1 VTKPI
6 SEAEI
11 VRVDEVSLAVRQ
23 WGTGEMLLLVHGLGA
38 SSKLWINQV
47 EAFGDRFHVV
57 AVDLRGFGLSDKP
70 KGPGSY
76 SIERFSNDL
85 FQLVDKLGVNKF
97 HYLGTSM
104 GGFIGQAM
112 ALRSPDRIS
121 SLMLVHTAARSS
133 IPRDILEVRLKALK
147 ELSMTD
153 YGKLVAEQALAAGK
167 QSRIF
172 DWLVT
177 MIAAN
182 DREAYAQVLTEG
194 LSGFD
199 LSKESSRLQI
209 PVLVVVGEADRVIPA
224 QAGYA
229 LAEGIPG
236 VELHTLKDA
245 GHIGYAEQPAAF
257 NDIIQ
262 SFLGG

>member
-1 VTKPI
+1 MV
-6 SEAEI
+6 SVGEL
-11 VRVDEVSLAVRQ
+11 SLAVRQ
-23 WGTGEMLLLVHGLGA
+23 WGTGETLLLVHGLGA
-38 SSKLWINQV
+38 SSRLWINQV
-47 EAFGDRFHVV
+47 EFGDRFHVV

-70 KGPGSY
+70 KSPGSY
-76 SIERFSNDL
+76 SIEKFSNDL
-85 FQLVDKLGVNKF
+85 FHLADKLGVSKF

-112 ALRSPDRIS
+112 ALRSPQRIT
-121 SLMLVHTAARSS
+121 SLMLVHTAAKSS

-147 ELSMTD
+147 EMSMTD
-153 YGKLVAEQALAAGK
+153 YGKLVAEQALAEGK

-172 DWLVT
+172 DWLVA

-182 DREAYAQVLTEG
+182 DREAYARVLTEG

-199 LSKESSRLQI
+199 LSKESSRLQM
-209 PVLVVVGEADRVIPA
+209 PVLVIVGDTDRVIPP

-229 LAEGIPG
+229 LAEGIQG
-236 VELHTLKDA
+236 VDLHTLKNA

-257 NDIIQ
+257 NEIIL

>member
-6 SEAEI
+6 SKAEM
-11 VRVDEVSLAVRQ
+11 VSVGELTLAVRQ
-23 WGTGEMLLLVHGLGA
+23 WGTGETLLLVHGLGA
-38 SSKLWINQV
+38 SSRLWINQV
-47 EAFGDRFHVV
+47 EFGDRFHVV
-57 AVDLRGFGLSDKP
+57 SVDLRGFGLSDKP
-70 KGPGSY
+70 KSPGSY
-76 SIERFSNDL
+76 SIENFSNDL
-85 FQLVDKLGVNKF
+85 FHLADKLGVGKF

-112 ALRSPDRIS
+112 ALRSPQRIT
-121 SLMLVHTAARSS
+121 SLMLVHTAAKSS

-147 ELSMTD
+147 EMSMTD
-153 YGKLVAEQALAAGK
+153 YGKLVAGQALAEGE

-172 DWLVT
+172 DWLVA

-182 DREAYAQVLTEG
+182 DREVYARVLTEG

-199 LSKESSRLQI
+199 LSKESSRLQM
-209 PVLVVVGEADRVIPA
+209 PVLVIVGDTDRVIPP

-229 LAEGIPG
+229 LAEGIRG
-236 VELHTLKDA
+236 VDLHTLKNT

-257 NDIIQ
+257 NEIIL

>member
-1 VTKPI
+1 MTKPI
-6 SEAEI
+6 SEAEM
-11 VRVDEVSLAVRQ
+11 VSVGELSLAVRQ
-23 WGTGEMLLLVHGLGA
+23 WGTGETLLLVHGLGA
-38 SSKLWINQV
+38 SSRLWINQV
-47 EAFGDRFHVV
+47 EFGDRFHVV
-57 AVDLRGFGLSDKP
+57 AVDLRGFGLSGKP
-70 KGPGSY
+70 KSPGSY
-76 SIERFSNDL
+76 SIEKFSNDL
-85 FQLVDKLGVNKF
+85 FHLADKLGVSKF

-112 ALRSPDRIS
+112 ALRSPQRIT
-121 SLMLVHTAARSS
+121 SLMLVHTAAKSS

-147 ELSMTD
+147 EMSMTD
-153 YGKLVAEQALAAGK
+153 YGKLVAEQALAEGK

-172 DWLVT
+172 DWLVA

-182 DREAYAQVLTEG
+182 DREAYARVLTEG

-199 LSKESSRLQI
+199 LSKESSRLQM
-209 PVLVVVGEADRVIPA
+209 PVLVIVGDTDRVIPP

-229 LAEGIPG
+229 LAEGIQG
-236 VELHTLKDA
+236 VDLHTLKNA

-257 NDIIQ
+257 NEIIL